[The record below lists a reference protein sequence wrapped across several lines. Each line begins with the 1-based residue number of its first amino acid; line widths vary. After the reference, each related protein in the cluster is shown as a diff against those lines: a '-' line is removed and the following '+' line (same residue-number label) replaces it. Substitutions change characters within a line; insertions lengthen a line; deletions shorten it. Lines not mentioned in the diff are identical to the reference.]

1 MRAIDDRLPCG
12 KSMGAE
18 LSDSDKRRYARHLIL
33 PEVGLEGQAKL
44 RDSSVCVIGAGGLGS
59 PVLMYLAAAGVGRI
73 GIVDDDEVDESNLQ
87 RQVVHSSAQIGLSKV
102 ASAQA
107 RLEAL
112 NPSICIEPHITRL
125 STENAFD
132 IIGGYELVIDGSD
145 NLPTRYLIN
154 DACEILSI
162 PWVYASIY
170 RFEGQVSLFNY
181 HDGPNYRDLFP
192 IPPPPELVPSCAQGG
207 VLGVLPGVIGS
218 LQANE
223 AIKFLLGIGEPLSG
237 ILLVYDALETRF
249 RGLQISRDPKRKK
262 ITELSDVEA
271 FCASASTLTNA
282 SSTGAQVDEL
292 IADEAGMMFYEV
304 SASEAAE
311 RMSEGWAP
319 FVLDVRTKVEAEL
332 ATIACASAL
341 IPHDAVEQEIEQ
353 IPTQGD
359 ILVYCHRGGRSAMAA
374 VVLATAGIEPNR
386 LYNLT
391 GGIDAWSLEV
401 DSNVPRY

>member
-1 MRAIDDRLPCG
+1 
-12 KSMGAE
+12 MGAE
-18 LSDSDKRRYARHLIL
+18 LSDSDKRRYARHLTL

-102 ASAQA
+102 ASAQT

-125 STENAFD
+125 STGNAFD
-132 IIGGYELVIDGSD
+132 IIGGYDLVIDGSD

-181 HDGPNYRDLFP
+181 GDGPNYRDLFP
-192 IPPPPELVPSCAQGG
+192 NPPPPELVPSCAQGG

-223 AIKFLLGIGEPLSG
+223 AIKYLLGIGKPLSG

-271 FCASASTLTNA
+271 FCASANA
-282 SSTGAQVDEL
+282 SAKAPAKVSASGTQVDEL
-292 IADEAGMMFYEV
+292 RADEAGMMFHEV

-311 RMSEGWAP
+311 RMSGGWAP

-332 ATIACASAL
+332 ATIAGVSAL

-374 VVLATAGIEPNR
+374 VMLAAAGVEANR

>member
-1 MRAIDDRLPCG
+1 
-12 KSMGAE
+12 MGAE
-18 LSDSDKRRYARHLIL
+18 LSDADKRRYARHLIL
-33 PEVGLEGQAKL
+33 PEVGIAGQEKL

-102 ASAQA
+102 ASAKA
-107 RLEAL
+107 RLESL

-132 IIGGYELVIDGSD
+132 IIGGYDLVIDGSD

-154 DACEILSI
+154 DACEILAV
-162 PWVYASIY
+162 PWVYASIF

-192 IPPPPELVPSCAQGG
+192 TPPPPELVPSCAEGG

-223 AIKFLLGIGEPLSG
+223 AIKYLLGIGEPLSG

-249 RGLQISRDPKRKK
+249 RGLQISRDPKREK

-271 FCASASTLTNA
+271 FCASANTSTFRE
-282 SSTGAQVDEL
+282 QVDEPK
-292 IADEAGMMFYEV
+292 ADEVDMMFHEV
-304 SASEAAE
+304 TASEAAQ
-311 RMSEGWAP
+311 RMSEGWKP

-332 ATIACASAL
+332 ATISGASAL
-341 IPHDAVEQEIEQ
+341 IPHDAVEHEIEQ

-374 VVLATAGIEPNR
+374 EVMTAAGISPDR
-386 LYNLT
+386 LYNLS